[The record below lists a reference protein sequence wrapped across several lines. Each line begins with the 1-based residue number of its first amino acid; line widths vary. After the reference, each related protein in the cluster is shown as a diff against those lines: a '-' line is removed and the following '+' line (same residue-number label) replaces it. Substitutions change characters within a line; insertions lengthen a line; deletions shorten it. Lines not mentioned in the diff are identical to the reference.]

1 MNQFSAISK
10 PMPSSLV
17 KKIILQFDDIIIHT
31 ETLVQILNKLKLS
44 EPRKFAFYFKS
55 CCVSMHEDLC
65 TALMGFY
72 MDEEDPRKLVQSI
85 KLGIVHGPS

>member
-1 MNQFSAISK
+1 MGQFSAISE
-10 PMPSSLV
+10 PIPSSLV

-31 ETLVQILNKLKLS
+31 ETLVQILKKLKLS

-72 MDEEDPRKLVQSI
+72 MDEEDPKKLVQSI